1 MIMVLLKFIPPIN
14 PKTKMWFE
22 KNFKGSR
29 IIAEFNIFFKQ
40 AFLSTGGP
48 QRFMRA
54 QL

>member
-29 IIAEFNIFFKQ
+29 IIAEFKQ

-48 QRFMRA
+48 LRFMRA
-54 QL
+54 RL